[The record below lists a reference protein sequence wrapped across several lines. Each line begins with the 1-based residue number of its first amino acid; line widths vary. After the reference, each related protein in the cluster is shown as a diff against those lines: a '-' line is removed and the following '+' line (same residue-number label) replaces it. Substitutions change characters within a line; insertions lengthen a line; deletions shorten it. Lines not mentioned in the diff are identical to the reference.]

1 MERLRTYGISSS
13 TWRLLMYGAVAQL
26 GEHLVCTEKVAG
38 SIPVSSTKVD
48 HVSMRVVSQLGE
60 LSSALQSLVR
70 VLCNPRNVSVPE
82 WLRGW
87 IANPVAVSSNLTRH
101 SIDKTS

>member
-1 MERLRTYGISSS
+1 
-13 TWRLLMYGAVAQL
+13 MYGAVAQL

-38 SIPVSSTKVD
+38 SIPVSSTKKGCISIVCSRESLGIAI
-48 HVSMRVVSQLGE
+48 HNVVR
-60 LSSALQSLVR
+60 AHY
-70 VLCNPRNVSVPE
+70 NPINVSVPE

-101 SIDKTS
+101 SNVNILSKTT

>member
-1 MERLRTYGISSS
+1 
-13 TWRLLMYGAVAQL
+13 MYGAVAQL
-26 GEHLVCTEKVAG
+26 GEHLACTEKVAG

-60 LSSALQSLVR
+60 PSSALQGLVR

-87 IANPVAVSSNLTRH
+87 IANPVVVSSNLTRH
-101 SIDKTS
+101 SNVNILSKTT